1 MVRQAHHERNIKT
14 AHPERRT
21 KTAHPEPVEGRAGLA
36 RYAKIALKR
45 MLAAV

>member
-1 MVRQAHHERNIKT
+1 MVRQAHHERN
-14 AHPERRT
+14 T

-36 RYAKIALKR
+36 RYAKIALDR